1 MDKLTQ
7 QELDKQLKLNEGG
20 IDDSSDKEKFEKKI
34 DEQFDKFLIF
44 INNASEDIKNK
55 FTNMKNYVKQAVKNY
70 KDPLPQEVKDKLSVF
85 LTDIQNDISS
95 KYLNGNE
102 K

>member
-7 QELDKQLKLNEGG
+7 QELNKQLKLNEAE
-20 IDDSSDKEKFEKKI
+20 IDDSSKQL

-44 INNASEDIKNK
+44 SNASEDIKNK
-55 FTNMKNYVKQAVKNY
+55 FINMKNYVKQAVKNY
-70 KDPLPQEVKDKLSVF
+70 KDPLSQEVKDKLSIF

-95 KYLNGNE
+95 KYLNENENE